1 MPFGFFTQTLIV
13 LSLVVA
19 GEIRASEQEQ
29 AYAACISE
37 LEEKAVAKGIDP
49 ELAENVL
56 GEARY
61 HARVIELDRSQPE
74 FTTTFADYLNRR
86 VTEER
91 VQRGRELLE
100 EHRDTLEEIAAEYGV
115 APQYLVALWGLET
128 NYGSFFGR
136 VRVIDSLTT
145 LACDERRSEFF
156 TRELMAALEILE
168 EGSISLD
175 RMEGSWAGA
184 MGHVQFLPSVFL
196 KYAVDYDGDGRRDLW
211 GSLPDAMAS
220 AANFLQGMGWE
231 SGWRWGREVQLPDG
245 FSFDRAGLDEARP
258 LSEWAELGVRRTDG
272 APLGQADVE
281 ASLLLPSGYRGP
293 AFLVYDNFHT
303 IMGWNPS
310 QHYALAV
317 GHLADRI
324 AGAGGLAQSPPEDLP
339 RLSRDQVI
347 QLQERLADEGHEVG
361 PIDGIPGPKTRS
373 ALRKY
378 QREHG
383 LVADG
388 IPDRALLDLMELV
401 ELDTG

>member
-1 MPFGFFTQTLIV
+1 MPFGFFTQTLVV
-13 LSLVVA
+13 LSLAVA
-19 GEIRASEQEQ
+19 GEMRAAEQE
-29 AYAACISE
+29 AAFAACISE
-37 LEEKAVAKGIDP
+37 LEEKAVARGIDP
-49 ELAENVL
+49 ELAGEVL
-56 GEARY
+56 GEAR
-61 HARVIELDRSQPE
+61 HQSRVIELDRAQPE
-74 FTTTFADYLNRR
+74 FTTTFGDYLNRR
-86 VTEER
+86 VTEQR

-100 EHRDTLEEIAAEYGV
+100 RHRDLLEDIAAEYGV

-156 TRELMAALEILE
+156 TRELMATLRILE
-168 EGSISLD
+168 EESISLD

-184 MGHVQFLPSVFL
+184 MGHVQFLPSVFREH
-196 KYAVDYDGDGRRDLW
+196 AVDYDGDGRRDLW

-220 AANFLQGMGWE
+220 AANFLRAMGWE
-231 SGWRWGREVQLPDG
+231 RGWRWGREVKLPEG
-245 FSFDRAGLDEARP
+245 FAMEQAGLDESRP
-258 LSEWAELGVRRTDG
+258 LSDWAELGVRRTDG
-272 APLGQADVE
+272 RPLGDAEID
-281 ASLLLPSGYRGP
+281 AALLMPSGYRGP
-293 AFLVYDNFHT
+293 AFLVYDNFHV

-347 QLQERLADEGHEVG
+347 RLQEKLAEQGHDVG
-361 PIDGIPGPKTRS
+361 PIDGIPGPQTRR
-373 ALRKY
+373 ALREY
-378 QREHG
+378 QRERG

-388 IPDRALLDLMELV
+388 IPDRTLLEMLELL
-401 ELDTG
+401 ELGAG